1 MKPPLNKNREFK
13 YPLKRAQRRR
23 EPLRT
28 TRELADVVGISV
40 HRLYVLLR
48 SPDAPAPFT
57 RGCISGSYFRP
68 SEFYKWWN
76 SLHIDR

>member
-28 TRELADVVGISV
+28 TRELADEAGISV
-40 HRLYVLLR
+40 DRLYVLLR
-48 SPDAPAPFT
+48 LPGAPSPFI
-57 RGCISGSYFRP
+57 RGTCSGSYFRP

-76 SLHIDR
+76 SLQIDR

>member
-1 MKPPLNKNREFK
+1 MKPPLNKNSEFK
-13 YPLKRAQRRR
+13 YPLKRVQRRR

-28 TRELADVVGISV
+28 TRELAGEVGISV

-48 SPDAPAPFT
+48 LPDAPSPFI
-57 RGCISGSYFRP
+57 RGTCSGSYFRP

>member
-48 SPDAPAPFT
+48 LPDAPAPFT
-57 RGCISGSYFRP
+57 RGVHLWLILQTQRVLQVV
-68 SEFYKWWN
+68 EFA
-76 SLHIDR
+76 SH

>member
-1 MKPPLNKNREFK
+1 MKPALSKSLEFNF
-13 YPLKRAQRRR
+13 PLKRGRRRR

-28 TRELADVVGISV
+28 TRELADEVGRPV
-40 HRLYVLLR
+40 HRLYKLLKM
-48 SPDAPAPFT
+48 PDAPTPFT
-57 RGCISGSYFRP
+57 RGRLGAYFRP

>member
-1 MKPPLNKNREFK
+1 MKPALNKSLEFK
-13 YPLKRAQRRR
+13 YTAKRVRRRR

-28 TRELADVVGISV
+28 TCELADEVGISV
-40 HRLYVLLR
+40 DRLYVLLR
-48 SPDAPAPFT
+48 LPDAPAPFT